1 MTCVTRDATRAG
13 SEEGRLSSQAMKLLV
28 VDYLLCLPSPDSLP
42 FEIKN
47 VVMTTLKRRFF
58 LSPIFTHSL
67 LFSFFVINFFLLLF
81 CLKTSS
87 DTFLT
92 KILIFSCFQMV
103 VYKCNESLI
112 DHLTVVR
119 LVA

>member
-1 MTCVTRDATRAG
+1 MSAYAYALVRTSLRADLHGTTLAHATSLRQAHNMTCVTRNATRAG
-13 SEEGRLSSQAMKLLV
+13 SEEGRLSSQGMKLLV

-67 LFSFFVINFFLLLF
+67 LFAFFLLSTSF
-81 CLKTSS
+81 CY
-87 DTFLT
+87 F
-92 KILIFSCFQMV
+92 FV
-103 VYKCNESLI
+103 
-112 DHLTVVR
+112 
-119 LVA
+119 